1 MSKNQPATNTSSE
14 PIEVDKTKKVSTRLL
29 FGAIA
34 VTALIGFVAGTRS
47 DQIMAVVGPAFGIN
61 RSADRLDLSSVQKTY
76 QTLRSNYDGDID
88 TDKLVVGAS
97 KGLTA
102 ALGDKYTVYLDEKES
117 EQFSSSLDGSI
128 GGGIGAMIGLR
139 NNQPTILKVLKND
152 PAEQAG
158 LKDNDRIVAINGES
172 MVDKTI
178 DDVVAKLR
186 GKTGTT
192 VKMTILRGSDKHSF
206 SVTRDEITS
215 PSVDSEIKGDVGVLS
230 ISRFDDET
238 GSEARQAADK
248 MIQHGVKSIVLD
260 LRNNGG
266 GYVDAAQDVA
276 SLWLKD
282 KVIVKEMK
290 GNKTIDTLSTTGTPI
305 LNKLPTV
312 VLINGNSA
320 SAAEIVSGALH
331 DYGAATLIG
340 ERSFGKGSVQTVID
354 MGWGNTLK
362 VTIAKWYTPNGVNI
376 MDEGIKPDIK
386 VGITDKDVTSGKDPQ
401 LQAALDKLNKQ

>member
-1 MSKNQPATNTSSE
+1 MSKNKPTVNINSGVIDQ
-14 PIEVDKTKKVSTRLL
+14 DKTKKVPVGVL
-29 FGAIA
+29 FVSIG

-47 DQIMAVVGPAFGIN
+47 DQIMAAIGPAFGIN

-102 ALGDKYTVYLDEKES
+102 ALGDKYTVYFDKKES
-117 EQFSSSLDGSI
+117 EQFSSDLDGSI

-152 PAEQAG
+152 PADQAG
-158 LKDNDRIVAINGES
+158 LKDNDQIIAINDDS
-172 MVDKTI
+172 MVDKTV

-192 VKMTILRGSDKHSF
+192 VKLTVLRGDDKLKF

-215 PSVDSEIKGDVGVLS
+215 PSVDSEIKGDVGIIT

-238 GSEARQAADK
+238 GSQARQAAEK
-248 MIQHGVKSIVLD
+248 MLQRGVKSVVLD

-282 KVIVKEMK
+282 KVIVKERK
-290 GNKTIDTLSTTGTPI
+290 GNKTIDTLSAKGTPI
-305 LNKLPTV
+305 LDTLPTV

-331 DYGAATLIG
+331 DYGAATLMG
-340 ERSFGKGSVQTVID
+340 EKSYGKGSVQTMID

-386 VGITDKDVTSGKDPQ
+386 VGITEKDVNSGKDPQ
-401 LQAALDKLNKQ
+401 LQAALDKLNKH

>member
-1 MSKNQPATNTSSE
+1 
-14 PIEVDKTKKVSTRLL
+14 
-29 FGAIA
+29 
-34 VTALIGFVAGTRS
+34 AGTRS
-47 DQIMAVVGPAFGIN
+47 DQIIAVVGPAFGIN

-102 ALGDKYTVYLDEKES
+102 ALGDKYTVYFDQKES
-117 EQFSSSLDGSI
+117 EQFNSDLDGSI
-128 GGGIGAMIGLR
+128 GGGIGAMIGLQH
-139 NNQPTILKVLKND
+139 NQPTILQVLKND

-158 LKDNDRIVAINGES
+158 LKDNDRIIAINGDT
-172 MVDKTI
+172 MVDKTV

-192 VKMTILRGSDKHSF
+192 VKITVLRGSNKQTF

-215 PSVDSEIKGDVGVLS
+215 PSVDSDIKGDVGVLS

-238 GSEARQAADK
+238 GSEARQAAEK
-248 MIQHGVKSIVLD
+248 MLQHGVKSVVLD

-282 KVIVKEMK
+282 KVIVQERK
-290 GNKTIDTLSTTGTPI
+290 GDKVVDTLSTTGTPI

-312 VLINGNSA
+312 VLINANSA
-320 SAAEIVSGALH
+320 SAAEIVAGALH
-331 DYGAATLIG
+331 DYKVATLLG
-340 ERSFGKGSVQTVID
+340 EKSFGKGSVQTVID

-386 VGITDKDVTSGKDPQ
+386 VGITEKDVNNGKDVQ
-401 LQAALDKLNKQ
+401 LQAALDKLNKH

>member
-1 MSKNQPATNTSSE
+1 MSKNQPAINISSQ
-14 PIEVDKTKKVSTRLL
+14 PIETDKTKKVSTRVL

-76 QTLRSNYDGDID
+76 QTLVANYDGNID
-88 TDKLVVGAS
+88 TDKLIVGAS

-117 EQFSSSLDGSI
+117 EQFNSSLDGSI

-158 LKDNDRIVAINGES
+158 IKDNDRIIAINDDT
-172 MVDKTI
+172 MVDKTV

-192 VKMTILRGSDKHSF
+192 VKITVLRGSDKQTF

-215 PSVDSEIKGDVGVLS
+215 PSVDSEIKGDVGILS

-248 MIQHGVKSIVLD
+248 MLTHGVKSIVLD

-282 KVIVKEMK
+282 KVIVQERK
-290 GNKTIDTLSTTGTPI
+290 GDKVVDTLSTTGSPI
-305 LNKLPTV
+305 LDKLPTV
-312 VLINGNSA
+312 VLINANSA
-320 SAAEIVSGALH
+320 SAAEIVAGALH
-331 DYGAATLIG
+331 DYDVATLVG
-340 ERSFGKGSVQTVID
+340 EKSFGKGSVQTVID

-376 MDEGIKPDIK
+376 MDEGIKPDTK
-386 VGITDKDVTSGKDPQ
+386 VGITDADVTKGHDPQ
-401 LQAALDKLNKQ
+401 LQAALDQLNKQ